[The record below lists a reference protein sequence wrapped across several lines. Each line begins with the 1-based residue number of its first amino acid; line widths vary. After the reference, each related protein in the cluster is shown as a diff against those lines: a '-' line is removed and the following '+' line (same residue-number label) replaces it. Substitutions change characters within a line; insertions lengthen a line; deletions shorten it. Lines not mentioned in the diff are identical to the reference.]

1 MLLRAVFWIAIVS
14 MLMPREP
21 NLGFG
26 RPGASLSETLLPRV
40 SEAVAASGR
49 PCQSGW
55 ASCASGLAV
64 LNQLPA
70 FGLRPLA
77 DVKADIDQ
85 AVAERKARHG
95 Q

>member
-1 MLLRAVFWIAIVS
+1 MLFRAAFWIFIVS

-26 RPGASLSETLLPRV
+26 RPGASLADTFFPRV
-40 SEAVAASGR
+40 TQAVASGR
-49 PCQSGW
+49 PCQLG
-55 ASCASGLAV
+55 AVACATGLG
-64 LNQLPA
+64 LLDKLPE
-70 FGLRPLA
+70 FGLRPIA

-85 AVAERKARHG
+85 SIAERKARG

>member
-1 MLLRAVFWIAIVS
+1 MLFRAVFWIAIVS

-26 RPGASLSETLLPRV
+26 RPGASLTETLLPRV
-40 SEAVAASGR
+40 SAAMSASGR
-49 PCQSGW
+49 PCQSSP
-55 ASCASGLAV
+55 ADCMAGLSV

-77 DVKADIDQ
+77 DVKADIDA
-85 AVAERKARHG
+85 AVAERKARG
-95 Q
+95 E

>member
-1 MLLRAVFWIAIVS
+1 MLIRAVFWIAIVS

-26 RPGASLSETLLPRV
+26 RPGASLQETLLPRV
-40 SEAVAASGR
+40 SQAMVSGR
-49 PCQSGW
+49 PCAQGIV
-55 ASCASGLAV
+55 ACANGLGI
-64 LNQLPA
+64 LNELPS

-85 AVAERKARHG
+85 AVAERKAHG
-95 Q
+95 G

>member
-1 MLLRAVFWIAIVS
+1 MLIRAVFWIAVVS

-26 RPGASLSETLLPRV
+26 RPGASLQETLLPRV
-40 SEAVAASGR
+40 SQAMTPGR
-49 PCQSGW
+49 PCAQDNLL
-55 ASCASGLAV
+55 ACANGLSI

-77 DVKADIDQ
+77 DVKADIDN
-85 AVAERKARHG
+85 AVAERKAHG
-95 Q
+95 G